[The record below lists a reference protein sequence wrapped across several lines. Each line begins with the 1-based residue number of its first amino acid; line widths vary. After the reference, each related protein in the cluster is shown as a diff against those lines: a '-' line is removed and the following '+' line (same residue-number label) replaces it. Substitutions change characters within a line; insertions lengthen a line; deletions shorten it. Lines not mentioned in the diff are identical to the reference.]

1 VVNRVW
7 QQYFGRG
14 LVETPE
20 DLGLQAPAPS
30 HPGLLDWLAVEFMD
44 QGWSMKALHRLIVA
58 SATYRQSSL
67 VTPEALQRD
76 PLNRHLA
83 RAPRLRVE
91 GEIVRDIALASSGLL
106 NPALGGPS
114 LFAPAPD
121 FLFKPPASYGP
132 FEWTEEQGT
141 NRYRRALYTFRR
153 RSTPFPAL
161 QNFDVPN
168 ADFSCVRRSRSN
180 TPLQAL
186 TTLNE
191 TLFVEAAQALALR
204 TLREAGP
211 EDDRR
216 MAHAFRLV
224 LGRWPDASEKADLK
238 ALYRRQL
245 QRVADGWLDAR
256 DLAAGGKDLPQ
267 DLPKGSNPTQ
277 LAALTAVTRVLL
289 NLDETFTRE

>member
-1 VVNRVW
+1 
-7 QQYFGRG
+7 
-14 LVETPE
+14 
-20 DLGLQAPAPS
+20 
-30 HPGLLDWLAVEFMD
+30 M
-44 QGWSMKALHRLIVA
+44 
-58 SATYRQSSL
+58 
-67 VTPEALQRD
+67 
-76 PLNRHLA
+76 
-83 RAPRLRVE
+83 
-91 GEIVRDIALASSGLL
+91 
-106 NPALGGPS
+106 
-114 LFAPAPD
+114 
-121 FLFKPPASYGP
+121 
-132 FEWTEEQGT
+132 
-141 NRYRRALYTFRR
+141 
-153 RSTPFPAL
+153 
-161 QNFDVPN
+161 PN